1 MSSLFKRR
9 TKGEVVF
16 TFVCY
21 LLITLLAISTLLPF
35 LHVISKAV
43 SSEGAVITGSILF
56 WPIDF
61 QTGTLHYVLDTPEF
75 LNGLKVSVIVT
86 IFGTILAM
94 LLTVTVAYPLS
105 KPQMVGR
112 KFFVLMFVFV
122 MLFSGGMIPNYM
134 LYKSLGLLNT
144 LWALM
149 FPGMM
154 SVFNMLL
161 VKTFYEQLP
170 ESIEESA
177 RIDGASNMT
186 LLFRIVIPMSMPVI
200 ATVSLYYAVGYW
212 NSYFSGVLYITKT
225 NLRPLQQYLFE
236 LVTATMKAFDPG
248 TVEVDMDKYM
258 NILGDSV
265 RSATIVLSTVPILCV
280 YPFLQKHFVKGVQ
293 VGSVKG

>member
-1 MSSLFKRR
+1 
-9 TKGEVVF
+9 
-16 TFVCY
+16 
-21 LLITLLAISTLLPF
+21 
-35 LHVISKAV
+35 
-43 SSEGAVITGSILF
+43 
-56 WPIDF
+56 
-61 QTGTLHYVLDTPEF
+61 
-75 LNGLKVSVIVT
+75 
-86 IFGTILAM
+86 M